1 MALTNALA
9 GLLEYVL
16 RAQNATTVTELSE
29 SLDQAGLWLAAAV
42 QAIPTPEWDANWQPL
57 DAAGV
62 APVIDLTVGPSS
74 SSSSAAVPPAP
85 PLAPPPAPPPT
96 AVAPASASTPKG
108 PPGKL
113 SWRGGLG
120 GHSRSPPPRRVRPPP
135 PPPPPPFK
143 MQAAPAPKAES
154 IEGQPSAS
162 SSPTA
167 DGVWL

>member
-1 MALTNALA
+1 MALANALA

-16 RAQNATTVTELSE
+16 RAQNATAVTELSD

-42 QAIPTPEWDANWQPL
+42 QASLTPEWDVNWQPL
-57 DAAGV
+57 DGAAGGSMPVV

-74 SSSSAAVPPAP
+74 SAAA
-85 PLAPPPAPPPT
+85 APPPAPPPT
-96 AVAPASASTPKG
+96 VAAPASASTPKG

-113 SWRGGLG
+113 AWRGGLA
-120 GHSRSPPPRRVRPPP
+120 GHSRSPPPRRLRPPP

-143 MQAAPAPKAES
+143 MQAAPAPPKAKS
-154 IEGQPSAS
+154 VEGQPAAS